1 MHEALKNRG
10 VWASEPGKGGIMP
23 KRLIGRLQRA
33 IFKLHGVVTTWAESV
48 PVREE
53 WEGRVVWD
61 GVVEVFDL
69 VNHPTVTRCY
79 AWRHETNDGK
89 MRIVTVLHAPPVDS
103 PQAAV
108 RASIVAEFKKKGG
121 GAG

>member
-1 MHEALKNRG
+1 
-10 VWASEPGKGGIMP
+10 MP

-53 WEGRVVWD
+53 REGRVVWD

-69 VNHPTVTRCY
+69 VDHPTANRCY
-79 AWRHETNDGK
+79 AWKHETDDGK
-89 MRIVTVLHAPPVDS
+89 SRVVAVLHTAPVDS
-103 PQAAV
+103 PAAAV
-108 RASIVAEFKKKGG
+108 KAAI
-121 GAG
+121 GAGYQRREREDDES